1 MKQDIDY
8 YAIKDFQPSKP
19 VCIDLDGTFVRYHA
33 LWYLK
38 GYFSIELMSFPQAF
52 LRAVHDFLGPK
63 NAPVW
68 QESENTSDSLSFL
81 CVHCKS
87 LWSAFK
93 WHLSTRQCTD
103 VSNMDYRFDLI
114 KCMMRW
120 KAMGVSLY
128 LVTGSPMPLAQKV
141 YHHYSGLFDGFLS
154 SSPTVNLVGAKK
166 AAALVHRW
174 GVEGFHYVGDGWADR
189 HVWSVSKDILTV
201 VSPSHVLFKKIL
213 KSKRHDQSLYTLI

>member
-103 VSNMDYRFDLI
+103 VVGCQVGRPCALRLRLRCTRMSPRGARRAPASNVRREREEASRDPRRHEEAPQAAEPLTI
-114 KCMMRW
+114 AVST
-120 KAMGVSLY
+120 KADVRQTSRERLRRLPIQPPG
-128 LVTGSPMPLAQKV
+128 
-141 YHHYSGLFDGFLS
+141 
-154 SSPTVNLVGAKK
+154 
-166 AAALVHRW
+166 
-174 GVEGFHYVGDGWADR
+174 
-189 HVWSVSKDILTV
+189 
-201 VSPSHVLFKKIL
+201 
-213 KSKRHDQSLYTLI
+213 